1 MTEEC
6 QAQMWEETQ
15 VDDAAD
21 VLKYLEDNRDTAEEA
36 VAKARTKLTAAQ
48 LVLADAE
55 ERVLKQKHLV
65 ERMGQVTP
73 APRPT
78 PVAAGTA
85 EEPEEVVT
93 VDATTGEVVDEKTP
107 SEGVVL
113 VVYPGDSDEDPEHK
127 TEVGAHTQYAEL
139 VADYLSAAGI
149 DEPVEG
155 YCVYGQ
161 ALESEE
167 EVDSERG
174 LRAAISP
181 LDYGRTLFVEKR
193 EDVEGAAPAPLAPG
207 ERSIVECGECAGTG
221 FVDDEEGE
229 SFGCSICGG
238 RGIIAATLD
247 AETGEVVY
255 SQATDAEHLA
265 WLNAAEEPGDIPE
278 EPGDEVTEPE
288 PEGDEEEEV
297 ETVVVEDADGEA
309 VEADT
314 VEVDPDPDPEDPD
327 DEEEDEDE

>member
-1 MTEEC
+1 MTEDC
-6 QAQMWEETQ
+6 QGQMWEETQ

-21 VLKYLEDNRDTAEEA
+21 VLKYLEDNRDSAEEA

-93 VDATTGEVVDEKTP
+93 VDAETGEVVDDKTP

-113 VVYPGDSDEDPEHK
+113 VVYPGDSDDDPEHK

-149 DEPVEG
+149 DEPVEN
-155 YCVYGQ
+155 YCVYGRDF
-161 ALESEE
+161 ENEE
-167 EVDSERG
+167 EDSERG
-174 LRAAISP
+174 LRAAIAP
-181 LDYGRTLFVEKR
+181 GDYGHTLFVEKR
-193 EDVEGAAPAPLAPG
+193 EDVEGAAPAPMAPG
-207 ERSIVECGECAGTG
+207 ERSIVDWGECGGTG

-247 AETGEVVY
+247 AETGEVTY

-265 WLNAAEEPGDIPE
+265 WLNAGEELTVPDEPGDA
-278 EPGDEVTEPE
+278 VTEPE
-288 PEGDEEEEV
+288 PEDE
-297 ETVVVEDADGEA
+297 EA

-314 VEVDPDPDPEDPD
+314 VEVDPDPDPEEPMD
-327 DEEEDEDE
+327 DEEEDDEDD

>member
-1 MTEEC
+1 VTEDC
-6 QAQMWEETQ
+6 QGQMWEETQ

-21 VLKYLEDNRDTAEEA
+21 VLKYLEDNRDSAEEA

-93 VDATTGEVVDEKTP
+93 VDAETGEVVDDKTP

-113 VVYPGDSDEDPEHK
+113 VVYPGDSDDDPEHK

-149 DEPVEG
+149 DEPVEN
-155 YCVYGQ
+155 YCVYGRDF
-161 ALESEE
+161 ENEE
-167 EVDSERG
+167 EDSERG
-174 LRAAISP
+174 LRAVIAP
-181 LDYGRTLFVEKR
+181 GDYGQTLFVEKR
-193 EDVEGAAPAPLAPG
+193 EDVEGAAPAPMAPG
-207 ERSIVECGECAGTG
+207 ERSIVDCGECSGTG

-247 AETGEVVY
+247 AETGEVTY

-288 PEGDEEEEV
+288 PEDEDEEV

-314 VEVDPDPDPEDPD
+314 VEVDPDPGPEEPMD
-327 DEEEDEDE
+327 DEEEDDDD

>member
-1 MTEEC
+1 
-6 QAQMWEETQ
+6 MWEETQ

-36 VAKARTKLTAAQ
+36 VAKARTKLTVAQ

-78 PVAAGTA
+78 PVAAGTP

-93 VDATTGEVVDEKTP
+93 VDATTGEVVDEKAP

-113 VVYPGDSDEDPEHK
+113 VVYPGDGDDDPEHK

-161 ALESEE
+161 DLEDE
-167 EVDSERG
+167 DKDTERG
-174 LRAAISP
+174 LREVIAPA
-181 LDYGRTLFVEKR
+181 DYGRTLFVEKR
-193 EDVEGAAPAPLAPG
+193 EEGEAAPQELTPG
-207 ERSIVECGECAGTG
+207 KRSIVECGECSGTG

-247 AETGEVVY
+247 GETGEVTY

-265 WLNAAEEPGDIPE
+265 WLNAAEAPVDIPE
-278 EPGDEVTEPE
+278 EPGDAVTEPQPEDDDEEADPE
-288 PEGDEEEEV
+288 PE
-297 ETVVVEDADGEA
+297 A
-309 VEADT
+309 
-314 VEVDPDPDPEDPD
+314 DPDPDPVDPV
-327 DEEEDEDE
+327 DEDEEDDDD